1 MHSATSDS
9 ESDLAESPDEESSD
23 GAKRPDTGAE
33 DKEPGTAGLGLLTA
47 GRDGSS
53 RHNGVYYVSFFPQ

>member
-23 GAKRPDTGAE
+23 GAKRPDTRAE
-33 DKEPGTAGLGLLTA
+33 DKEPGTAGLGQKTA

-53 RHNGVYYVSFFPQ
+53 RHK